1 MKKLLF
7 LAVALIMVATGA
19 NAQSKAVNDAVKAM
33 NKAKAEA
40 ENPKKSGLAATWVK
54 LANAYMAVY
63 DAPTEGILVPA
74 PKFQTDLALKG
85 QPALSAEQVEIG
97 GKLFNAVSYVD
108 KVLYYDETE
117 TLVAYVV
124 TKSVVE
130 NPLQLAYEAV
140 SKAVEL
146 DEKKAQTKAISE
158 IFAALKQKYD
168 QAGRM
173 DVTVSR
179 YPEASV
185 NFENAMNVAAH
196 PFVGQ
201 VDSTMAYYTAYTA
214 TFAKDHSRAI
224 KFFEYCQ
231 SIGYEMNG
239 DVASYLAAE
248 YKAVGD
254 TAKCVDILTAGF
266 AKYPT
271 NNYILGDLI
280 SVYFETNED
289 PVKVLELVK
298 SAQANDPNSAILV
311 YVEGEALKSLGRLE
325 DAIAAFHKA
334 GEIDANYIYAPFNEG
349 AAYYD
354 LAVKLDNEAQAELD
368 DNKYMALKEKV
379 DASLKGAIEPF
390 ERAFNIAAANE
401 SMKDIQVACAEYLK
415 NIFFRFR
422 DEDPSFQASY
432 EKYNQFAAD
441 NK

>member
-7 LAVALIMVATGA
+7 LAVALVMVATGA

-33 NKAKAEA
+33 NKAKAEV
-40 ENPKKSGLAATWVK
+40 ENPKKSGLAASWVK
-54 LANAYMAVY
+54 LANAYMEVY
-63 DAPTEGILVPA
+63 EAPTVGIFVPA
-74 PKFQTDLALKG
+74 PKFQTDIALKG
-85 QPALSAEQVEIG
+85 QPALSSEQVEIG
-97 GKLFNAVSYVD
+97 GKLFNAISYVD

-117 TLVAYVV
+117 TLVAYAV
-124 TKSVVE
+124 TKSLVE
-130 NPLQLAYEAV
+130 NPLQLAYEAI

-146 DEKKAQTKAISE
+146 DEKKAQTKDIAE
-158 IFAALKQKYD
+158 VFTALRQKYD

-173 DVTVSR
+173 NVTISK
-179 YPEASV
+179 YPEASIA
-185 NFENAMNVAAH
+185 FENALNVAAH
-196 PFVGQ
+196 PFVGE

-214 TFAKDHSRAI
+214 TFAQDHSRAI

-266 AKYPT
+266 SKFPT

-311 YVEGEALKSLGRLE
+311 YVEGEALKNLGRHQ
-325 DAIAAFHKA
+325 DAIAAFHRA

-354 LAVKLDNEAQAELD
+354 LAVKLDNEAQAEVD
-368 DNKYMALKEKV
+368 DNKYMALKEQV
-379 DASLKGAIEPF
+379 DAALKGAIEPF

-422 DEDPSFQASY
+422 DEDPSFQANY
-432 EKYNQFAAD
+432 DKYNQFAAE